1 MNILVNYFKG
11 WTPMRYIR
19 LGLAMLLAIQALDA
33 RLWVLLIPAV
43 YLLLQAVFNFGC
55 KNNCKV

>member
-1 MNILVNYFKG
+1 
-11 WTPMRYIR
+11 MRYIR
-19 LGLAMLLAIQALDA
+19 LGLAILLAIQALDA
-33 RLWVLLIPAV
+33 RLWVLFIPAA

>member
-1 MNILVNYFKG
+1 
-11 WTPMRYIR
+11 MRFIR
-19 LGLAMLLAIQALDA
+19 LGLAILLAMQAWDA
-33 RLWVLLIPAV
+33 QLWVLLIPAV